1 MNEIILYSTD
11 CPNCKMLKLLLE
23 KHGVAFIENKSV
35 DEMIALGFDKV
46 PVLKVDNKYMNY
58 NEAKKWIENIGR

>member
-23 KHGVAFIENKSV
+23 KHGVAFVKNKSV
-35 DEMIALGFDKV
+35 EKMIEMGFDKV